1 MISVKALVDSD
12 TKDIR
17 QYEVNSDEEKG
28 YKKLKVLYNS
38 PITNNFSI
46 KLLNSVLTE
55 NEEEMYSLLESKFST
70 FYVNTKLFIR
80 HTGTADQKVI
90 ERITRK

>member
-28 YKKLKVLYNS
+28 YKKLKVLQNS

-55 NEEEMYSLLESKFST
+55 NEEEMYNLLESKSGSFSIK
-70 FYVNTKLFIR
+70 FLF
-80 HTGTADQKVI
+80 DFV
-90 ERITRK
+90 